1 MLPSVKSMKRA
12 GIAVA
17 ALLGL
22 ILVIWVVSLLPG
34 SLNPF
39 KTDNV
44 DRSQPAVLKSIEDI
58 GEYRAATAN
67 LQLVVD
73 LEKDTRFVPSFIKGE
88 RTLFVAA
95 GTVDGGVDFRKLGQ
109 NGVVVDDDRKRVTIT
124 LPAAQLFE
132 PKVDL
137 KRSSVVDRNRGVI
150 DRIGSLIGDG
160 EDEREVLLLAEQKL
174 RQAATEDPQL
184 LARSEENT
192 RKMLETLLGSLGF
205 ESVTVTFAPTP
216 GN

>member
-1 MLPSVKSMKRA
+1 MKRA

-22 ILVIWVVSLLPG
+22 ILAIWVVSLLPG

-39 KTDNV
+39 TTDNV

-95 GTVDGGVDFRKLGQ
+95 GTVDGGVDFSKLGQ

-137 KRSSVVDRNRGVI
+137 KRSSVIDRNRGVI

-205 ESVTVTFAPTP
+205 ETVTVTFAPTP

>member
-1 MLPSVKSMKRA
+1 MKLIKRA
-12 GIAVA
+12 GIAGI

-22 ILVIWVVSLLPG
+22 ILAIWLVSLLPG

-39 KTDNV
+39 TTENV

-137 KRSSVVDRNRGVI
+137 RRSSVVDRERGVI

-174 RQAATEDPQL
+174 RQAAREDPQL

-205 ESVTVTFAPTP
+205 ESVTVTFAPEP

>member
-1 MLPSVKSMKRA
+1 VKLIKRA
-12 GIAVA
+12 GIAGI

-22 ILVIWVVSLLPG
+22 ILAIWLVSLLPG

-39 KTDNV
+39 TTENV

-137 KRSSVVDRNRGVI
+137 RRSSVVDRERGVI

-174 RQAATEDPQL
+174 RQAAREDPQL

-205 ESVTVTFAPTP
+205 ESVTVTFAPEP